1 VRSEESEGAEKK
13 QASPERGRLGGGN
26 GARNQESGIRRQ
38 EGLKKTSL
46 PCEGRFGG
54 GLKKQASPDRGRLG
68 GGREARNQSGVRR
81 QQGTWF
87 VAREA
92 WSVKG

>member
-46 PCEGRFGG
+46 PCEGEVGR
-54 GLKKQASPDRGRLG
+54 GLKEEQASPERGRLG
-68 GGREARNQSGVRR
+68 GGKEALPTPLPVRR
-81 QQGTWF
+81 G
-87 VAREA
+87 
-92 WSVKG
+92 